1 MTTFSANNRAQ
12 YISQLQSD
20 KFDLLV
26 IGGGITGAGIALDAV
41 SRGLSVALIEKNDFA
56 SGTSSKSTKLIHG
69 GLRYLKQLEFSLV
82 KEVGRE
88 RAIIHR
94 NAPHIVI
101 PENMLLPIVENGS
114 LGKRSTSL
122 GLYVYD
128 RLAGVRKE
136 ERRKMLSKKI
146 TKSKEPLLRTDILK
160 GGGIYKE
167 YRTDDARL
175 VIEVMK
181 SAVERGA
188 LALNYIQA
196 DSFIYENEKAVGV
209 NVKDALK
216 GNAFEIRASKI
227 INAAGPWVDELR
239 RLDKSIDNK
248 RLHLT
253 KGVHLVV
260 PYDKLPLKQSIYF
273 DIEDGRMMF
282 AIPRGKV
289 TYLGTTD
296 TNYKADLDQ
305 PNTTQEDAKYL
316 LDAVNYMM
324 PEINL
329 ELDDVVS
336 SWAGLRPLI
345 HEEGKSPSELSRK
358 DEIFRSKSGVVAI
371 AGGKLTGF
379 RKMAQRS
386 VDIVCRELR
395 KEENQ
400 HCKRC
405 TTDKI
410 VLSGGDISET
420 LTDFTERMY
429 TESKQ
434 IMADFDQVKDL
445 VLRYGSNTEKI
456 IEIAYNLFKEIED
469 SYERLI
475 AAEVKYAVEQEM
487 VCALEDFMIL
497 RTGRLYFHPQDL
509 DKDLPLVKKY
519 LAKYLDL
526 SDDTLSMQG
535 KDFELERK
543 KVLEFKETQTSNY

>member
-12 YISQLQSD
+12 HISRLQSD
-20 KFDLLV
+20 EFDLLV

-101 PENMLLPIVENGS
+101 PENMLLPIVEKGS

-136 ERRKMLSKKI
+136 ERRKMLTKKS
-146 TKSKEPLLRTDILK
+146 TLNKEPLLRTDILK

-216 GNAFEIRASKI
+216 GAAFEIRASKI

-239 RLDKSIDNK
+239 RLDKSIDKK

-296 TNYKADLDQ
+296 TNYKADIDQ

-329 ELDDVVS
+329 QLEDVVS

-395 KEENQ
+395 KEQNK

-434 IMADFDQVKDL
+434 ILADFDQVKDL

-456 IEIAYNLFKEIED
+456 IEIGYHLFQEIED

-487 VCALEDFMIL
+487 ICTLVDFMVR

-509 DKDLPLVKKY
+509 DKDLPFVKNYLSKY
-519 LAKYLDL
+519 LCL
-526 SDDTLSMQG
+526 SEDVLSKQEKAFG
-535 KDFELERK
+535 LERK
-543 KVLEFKETQTSNY
+543 KVLEFKEKVNS